1 MQDHN
6 IIKLLDIKDTDLEIL
21 YVDTHGTEK
30 IIAFEKKQTIHYCPR
45 CSCRMYSKGIYRR
58 HINHPVMQDGYS
70 VTLVFHQRRWIC
82 QNPDCR
88 ETVTDKVSFLDKGKR
103 NTNITDF
110 LIVQAFKDP
119 HLTAA
124 QIARRFNVSD
134 TYAIYTFDRYVSMHR
149 RTLTEAICVDEVHLN
164 LGRNCKYAL
173 VILDF
178 ATGEPLDL
186 VISRRKEITEPYFA
200 SISAGERAYVKY
212 IVSDMYG
219 PFLDYSKVYFPNA
232 ISAVDSFHV
241 IKFIN
246 SKLRLYLQAL
256 LRKLNEKDLE
266 LHEKQEQEFGYH
278 FDMVHS
284 REYKIIKN
292 YQWLILSNN
301 ARIEYG
307 KLRWDFRYHRYIY
320 PSEIETDMFKI
331 DPNLKALR
339 DLKEKY
345 ITFNDSY
352 VGDPKGARG
361 ALFKLI
367 ETYRA
372 SKYTLFHEIA
382 DSLEAHFEPII
393 NSFILVKKYEK
404 DGATMVRLSN
414 GVMESLNRIP
424 KDMKRNARGY
434 RNFEHIRNRF
444 LYATRKNAQIL
455 GCPKSWKEVRQPT
468 NLKRGPY
475 KKNGTPKKL
484 K

>member
-1 MQDHN
+1 MYNND
-6 IIKLLDIKDTDLEIL
+6 ITKILGIKDTDLKIL
-21 YVDTHGTEK
+21 SVDIRGTEK

-70 VTLVFHQRRWIC
+70 TTLVFHQRRWIC

-88 ETVTDKVSFLDKGKR
+88 EVVTDKVSFLDKRKR

-119 HLTAA
+119 QLTAA
-124 QIARRFNVSD
+124 QIAKRFNVSD
-134 TYAIYTFDRYVSMHR
+134 TYAIYTFDRYVSMNR

-164 LGRNCKYAL
+164 LSKKCKYAL

-186 VISRRKEITEPYFA
+186 VVSRRKEITEPYFA
-200 SISAGERAYVKY
+200 SMSAGERAGVKY
-212 IVSDMYG
+212 IISDMYG
-219 PFLDYSKVYFPNA
+219 PFLDYSKIYFPNA

-266 LHEKQEQEFGYH
+266 RQERREQELGRH
-278 FDMVHS
+278 FDLVHS

-307 KLRWDFRYHRYIY
+307 KARWDYRYNRYIY

-331 DPNLKALR
+331 DPNLKKLR

-345 ITFNDSY
+345 IAFNNAY
-352 VGDPKGARG
+352 LGNPKGARV
-361 ALFKLI
+361 ALAKLI
-367 ETYRA
+367 ETYRI
-372 SKYTLFHEIA
+372 SKYPLFHEIA

-393 NSFILVKKYEK
+393 NSFVLVKKSGR

-434 RNFEHIRNRF
+434 RNFDHIRNRF
-444 LYATRKNAQIL
+444 LYATRKNAHIL
-455 GCPKSWKEVRQPT
+455 GNPKSWKEVRQPT
-468 NLKRGPY
+468 NLKRGSY
-475 KKNGTPKKL
+475 KKKTNPKKL

>member
-6 IIKLLDIKDTDLEIL
+6 ITKLLGIKDTDLKIL
-21 YVDTHGTEK
+21 SVDIRGTEK
-30 IIAFEKKQTIHYCPR
+30 IIAFEKEQAIHYCPC

-88 ETVTDKVSFLDKGKR
+88 EVVTDKVSFLDKRKR
-103 NTNITDF
+103 NTNITDL
-110 LIVQAFKDP
+110 LIIQAFKDP

-134 TYAIYTFDRYVSMHR
+134 TYAIYTFDRYVSMNR

-164 LGRNCKYAL
+164 IAKNCKYAL

-186 VISRRKEITEPYFA
+186 VVSRRKEITEPYFA
-200 SISAGERAYVKY
+200 SLSAGERAHVKY

-219 PFLDYSKVYFPNA
+219 PFLEYSQKYFPNA
-232 ISAVDSFHV
+232 VSAVDSFHV
-241 IKFIN
+241 IKLIN
-246 SKLRLYLQAL
+246 SQLRRYIQAL
-256 LRKLNEKDLE
+256 LRKLNDKDVE
-266 LHEKQEQEFGYH
+266 LQQKREQEFGHH
-278 FDMVHS
+278 FDLVHS
-284 REYKIIKN
+284 KEYKIIKN
-292 YQWLILSNN
+292 YQWLVLANN
-301 ARIEYG
+301 SRIEYG
-307 KLRWDFRYHRYIY
+307 RMRWDFRYSRYIY
-320 PSEIETDMFKI
+320 PSEIEADMFKI
-331 DPNLKALR
+331 DPNLKDLR

-345 ITFNDSY
+345 IDFNDSHA
-352 VGDPKGARG
+352 GDPKGARG
-361 ALFKLI
+361 ALVKLI
-367 ETYRA
+367 ETYRM
-372 SKYTLFHEIA
+372 SKYALFHEIA

-393 NSFILVKKYEK
+393 NSFILVKKFGQ

-434 RNFEHIRNRF
+434 RNFDHIRNRF
-444 LYATRKNAQIL
+444 LYSTRRNAQIL
-455 GCPKSWKEVRQPT
+455 GCPKSWNEVRQPT
-468 NLKRGPY
+468 NLKRGSY
-475 KKNGTPKKL
+475 KKKGEIKKL

>member
-186 VISRRKEITEPYFA
+186 VMSRRKEITEPYFA

-307 KLRWDFRYHRYIY
+307 KLRWDFRLSRNCG
-320 PSEIETDMFKI
+320 F
-331 DPNLKALR
+331 
-339 DLKEKY
+339 
-345 ITFNDSY
+345 
-352 VGDPKGARG
+352 ARG
-361 ALFKLI
+361 
-367 ETYRA
+367 
-372 SKYTLFHEIA
+372 
-382 DSLEAHFEPII
+382 
-393 NSFILVKKYEK
+393 SF
-404 DGATMVRLSN
+404 
-414 GVMESLNRIP
+414 
-424 KDMKRNARGY
+424 
-434 RNFEHIRNRF
+434 
-444 LYATRKNAQIL
+444 
-455 GCPKSWKEVRQPT
+455 
-468 NLKRGPY
+468 
-475 KKNGTPKKL
+475 
-484 K
+484 